1 MFYVCFGSGR
11 WTTLHEVERSR
22 RVGENGCIEPT
33 SGTCGYLIRDP
44 ESSDLVREEHWSV
57 QNKRGSDHFKHCD
70 EKPLSRGQGQAWKPT
85 ELGVL
90 PKPHHS
96 DFKRRA

>member
-57 QNKRGSDHFKHCD
+57 QNKRGSDHFKHSVMKNPFPGAKD
-70 EKPLSRGQGQAWKPT
+70 KHGSRQ
-85 ELGVL
+85 
-90 PKPHHS
+90 S
-96 DFKRRA
+96 